1 MKIALAPMEGVVDA
15 RMRQMITAVGG
26 IDWCVTEFV
35 RVTDRLMPPK
45 VFLALAPELKR
56 GCQTASG
63 TPVRV
68 QLLGG
73 DPQCMAENAAR
84 AAELGAPVIDLN
96 FGCPAKIVN
105 RNRGGAI
112 LLDDPELLHR
122 IVGAVRRAVP
132 AHVPVTA
139 KMRLGYASTDR
150 ALDCA
155 RALASGGAAE
165 MVVHA
170 RTRADGYNPP
180 AHWSWIARIAEV
192 VPVPVY
198 ANGEVWSVAD
208 WRRCRAES
216 GVAHLM
222 LGRGLIARPDL
233 ARQIRAAAEGR
244 ALTPLAWPELIAMI
258 SRYWQAIR
266 AEVPER
272 HAPGRLKQWVFALSR
287 HYPEAQ
293 AFFLEIRRGRDCA
306 SLDAAVASQLA
317 ATHSSAAR
325 GSMVAA

>member
-1 MKIALAPMEGVVDA
+1 VKIALAPMEGVVDA

-45 VFLALAPELKR
+45 VFLALAPELAH
-56 GCQTASG
+56 GCLTGNG

-112 LLDDPELLHR
+112 LLDEPELLHR
-122 IVGAVRRAVP
+122 IVAAVRRAVP

-139 KMRLGYASTDR
+139 KMRLGYANTDR

-180 AHWSWIARIAEV
+180 AHWHWIARIAEV

-216 GVAHLM
+216 GVANLM

-233 ARQIRAAAEGR
+233 ARQIRAAAQGQ
-244 ALTPLAWPELIAMI
+244 ATTPLGWNDLVTML
-258 SRYWQAIR
+258 SDYWQAIR

-293 AFFLEIRRGRDCA
+293 AFFLEIRRGRDCTQ
-306 SLDAAVASQLA
+306 LDASVAGQLA
-317 ATHSSAAR
+317 DRHSSTAPCAIAA
-325 GSMVAA
+325 

>member
-1 MKIALAPMEGVVDA
+1 
-15 RMRQMITAVGG
+15 
-26 IDWCVTEFV
+26 
-35 RVTDRLMPPK
+35 
-45 VFLALAPELKR
+45 
-56 GCQTASG
+56 
-63 TPVRV
+63 
-68 QLLGG
+68 
-73 DPQCMAENAAR
+73 
-84 AAELGAPVIDLN
+84 
-96 FGCPAKIVN
+96 
-105 RNRGGAI
+105 
-112 LLDDPELLHR
+112 
-122 IVGAVRRAVP
+122 
-132 AHVPVTA
+132 
-139 KMRLGYASTDR
+139 ASTDR

-216 GVAHLM
+216 GVADLM

-244 ALTPLAWPELIAMI
+244 ALTPLAWPELTAMI

-266 AEVPER
+266 TEVPER

-293 AFFLEIRRGRDCA
+293 AFFLEIRRGRECA

-325 GSMVAA
+325 GSRVAA

>member
-1 MKIALAPMEGVVDA
+1 MRIALAPMEGVVDA

-35 RVTDRLMPPK
+35 RVTDRLLPPK
-45 VFLALAPELKR
+45 VFHALAPELAT
-56 GCQTASG
+56 GGTTASG
-63 TPVRV
+63 TPVRL

-73 DPQCMAENAAR
+73 DPTCMAENAAR

-105 RNRGGAI
+105 RNRGGAV
-112 LLDDPELLHR
+112 LLDDPALLHR
-122 IVGAVRRAVP
+122 IVSAVRAAVP
-132 AHVPVTA
+132 MRVPVTA
-139 KMRLGYASTDR
+139 KMRLGYADTSR

-155 RALASGGAAE
+155 RALADGGAAE

-180 AHWSWIARIAEV
+180 AYWHWIARIAEV
-192 VPVPVY
+192 VSVPVY

-216 GVAHLM
+216 GVDNFM
-222 LGRGLIARPDL
+222 LGRGLVARPDL
-233 ARQIRAAAEGR
+233 ARQIHAAAKGQ
-244 ALTPLAWPELIAMI
+244 ACMPLDWTDLVVMMGA
-258 SRYWQAIR
+258 YWQTLR
-266 AEVPER
+266 AQVPER

-293 AFFLEIRRGRDCA
+293 AFFLEIRRGRDCVQ
-306 SLDAAVASQLA
+306 LDSAVAAQ
-317 ATHSSAAR
+317 
-325 GSMVAA
+325 VAAAKNQPGFAVRAAA

>member
-1 MKIALAPMEGVVDA
+1 MEGLVDA
-15 RMRQMITAVGG
+15 RMRRMITGVGG

-45 VFLALAPELKR
+45 VFHAIAPELAS
-56 GCQTASG
+56 GSQTANG
-63 TPVRV
+63 TPVRL

-73 DPQCMAENAAR
+73 DPGCMAENAAR

-112 LLDDPELLHR
+112 LLDDPELLFR
-122 IVGAVRRAVP
+122 IVEVVRRAVP
-132 AHVPVTA
+132 VSVPVTA
-139 KMRLGYASTDR
+139 KMRLGYANTDK

-155 RALASGGAAE
+155 RALADGGAAE

-170 RTRADGYNPP
+170 RTRADGYRPP
-180 AHWSWIARIAEV
+180 AHWPWIARIAEV
-192 VPVPVY
+192 VEVPVY
-198 ANGEVWSVAD
+198 ANGEIWSVED

-216 GVAHLM
+216 GMANLM

-233 ARQIRAAAEGR
+233 ALQIRAAATG
-244 ALTPLAWPELIAMI
+244 APHTPLGWPDLVLML
-258 SRYWQAIR
+258 RDYWAAIR

-272 HAPGRLKQWVFALSR
+272 HAPGRLKQWIFALTR
-287 HYPEAQ
+287 HWPEAR
-293 AFFLEIRRGRDCA
+293 AFFISVRRERDCA
-306 SLDAAVASQLA
+306 ALDAAVTREVQLSSLAPASSPSSMA
-317 ATHSSAAR
+317 A
-325 GSMVAA
+325 